1 MSAGYAARKG
11 GSLSIMRVK
20 FIHPKDTG
28 IDYLKNRR
36 GFGYPL
42 LTFPVLAAYT
52 PGEVE
57 DIEIIDEEYEEID
70 FAAPVDLVGI
80 TAMTYLAPRAYEIAD
95 AYRQRGVTVVMG
107 GMHVSAMPDEALQH
121 ADAVVIGEGEEVWPV
136 LVEDFL
142 KNELKPVYNTPGLF
156 DMGKY
161 RPARLDLFKKYAKTT
176 PSSSSKASSKYA
188 NIALFEVSRGCPYDC
203 DFCAVTHF
211 YGKKYRFRDIN
222 RLVEDVRGAK
232 LKYRAR
238 LAGFVDDNLYGNK
251 TYFKEFIK
259 NIERLNLS
267 WSGQVSVNVGNDPDT
282 VKMMADSGCQ
292 GVFIGFE
299 SLSQKSLKSV
309 NKNVNNVD
317 HYHRLVD
324 LMAENNIKVFPSII
338 FGLDGDEPDIFE
350 KTLEFLNAHQ
360 GTIGY
365 TTFSLITPLP
375 GTRFYRRMLEE
386 NRIIV
391 HDWQYYNFNNV
402 VIKPLLMSTEELQ
415 EGYKRVIEQYDFE
428 AAFSTTLKIM
438 GGKLSRADNVY

>member
-1 MSAGYAARKG
+1 
-11 GSLSIMRVK
+11 MRVK
-20 FIHPKDTG
+20 LIHPKDTG

-70 FAAPVDLVGI
+70 FDAPVDLVGI

-95 AYRQRGVTVVMG
+95 AYRQRGVKVVMG
-107 GMHVSAMPDEALQH
+107 GMHVSALPDEALQH
-121 ADAVVIGEGEEVWPV
+121 ADAVVVGEGEEAWPV
-136 LVEDFL
+136 VVEDFL
-142 KNELKPVYNTPGLF
+142 KKELKPVYKAPGLF
-156 DMGKY
+156 DMQNY
-161 RPARLDLFKKYAKTT
+161 RPARLDLFKKYAKTK
-176 PSSSSKASSKYA
+176 PSSSNSNSKYA
-188 NIALFEVSRGCPYDC
+188 NIALFEVSRGCPYNC

-211 YGKKYRFRDIN
+211 YGKKYRFRDLN
-222 RLVEDVRGAK
+222 RLVEDVRSAK

-238 LAGFVDDNLYGNK
+238 LMGFVDDNLYGSK
-251 TYFKEFIK
+251 SYFKEFIGK
-259 NIERLNLS
+259 IERLNLL
-267 WSGQVSVNVGNDPDT
+267 WSAQVSVNVGNDPDI

-299 SLSQKSLKSV
+299 SLSQKSLDAV

-317 HYHRLVD
+317 HYHRLID

-375 GTRFYRRMLEE
+375 GTRFYRRMLKE
-386 NRIIV
+386 NRILV

-415 EGYKRVIEQYDFE
+415 QGYNRVIEQYDFE

>member
-1 MSAGYAARKG
+1 MK
-11 GSLSIMRVK
+11 VK
-20 FIHPKDTG
+20 FIHPKDDS

-42 LTFPVLAAYT
+42 LTFPVLAAYNPET
-52 PGEVE
+52 VDEV
-57 DIEIIDEEYEEID
+57 EIIDEEYEEID
-70 FAAPVDLVGI
+70 FDDPVDLVGI

-95 AYRQRGVTVVMG
+95 NYRQRGVKVVMG
-107 GMHVSAMPDEALQH
+107 GMHVSALPDEALQH
-121 ADAVVIGEGEEVWPV
+121 ADAVVIGEGEDTWPV

-142 KNELKPVYNTPGLF
+142 KHELKPVYNAPGLF
-156 DMGKY
+156 DMEQY
-161 RPARLDLFKKYAKTT
+161 RPARLDLFKKYAKTK
-176 PSSSSKASSKYA
+176 PSSSSNASSKYA
-188 NIALFEVSRGCPYDC
+188 NIALFEVSRGCPYNC

-211 YGKKYRFRDIN
+211 YGTKYRFRDLN
-222 RLVEDVRGAK
+222 RLFEDVKSAK

-238 LAGFVDDNLYGNK
+238 LVGFVDDNLYGNK
-251 TYFKEFIK
+251 TYFKKFIK
-259 NIERLNLS
+259 KIERLNLL
-267 WSGQVSVNVGNDPDT
+267 WSGQVSVNVGNDADT

-299 SLSQKSLKSV
+299 SLSQNSLKSV

-317 HYHRLVD
+317 RYHHLVD

-338 FGLDGDEPDIFE
+338 FGLDGDEPDIFD
-350 KTLEFLNAHQ
+350 KTLEFLKAHQ

-365 TTFSLITPLP
+365 TTFSIITPLP

-391 HDWQYYNFNNV
+391 HDWKYYNFNNV
-402 VIKPLLMSTEELQ
+402 VIKPLLMSVEELQ
-415 EGYKRVIEQYDFE
+415 HGYDRVIEQYDFE

-438 GGKLSRADNVY
+438 NGKLPRADHIY